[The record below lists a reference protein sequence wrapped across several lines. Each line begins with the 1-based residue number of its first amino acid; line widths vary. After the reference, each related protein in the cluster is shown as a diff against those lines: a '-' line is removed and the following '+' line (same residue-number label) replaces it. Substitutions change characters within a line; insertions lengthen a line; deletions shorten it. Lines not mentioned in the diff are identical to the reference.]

1 MTLEDDILKGARS
14 ICPYL
19 KELLGEEGA
28 EHVDT
33 DLQELLK
40 RAEAGY
46 QVDAL
51 ILQVLTHRDE
61 TRTWFEEYLREIHPA
76 EASEQNEK
84 SFEQLTSKIA
94 MQSPLYRCPNCNY
107 EWHRRSLAQPIP
119 KCPTHQVPLVLVV

>member
-1 MTLEDDILKGARS
+1 MTLEDDILEGARV
-14 ICPYL
+14 IRPYL
-19 KELLGEEGA
+19 EELLGEEEA
-28 EHVDT
+28 ERVDT
-33 DLQELLK
+33 DLQELLR

-51 ILQVLTHRDE
+51 ILQVLTHHDA
-61 TRTWFEEYLREIHPA
+61 TRIWFEEYLRKIHPS
-76 EASEQNEK
+76 EASEQGEK

-107 EWHRRSLAQPIP
+107 EWHRRSVAQSIP